1 VGATDDPP
9 SPQAPSRDDAARM
22 ERALRSRANTWRSV
36 RAHGAETNRRWIV
49 ALDGGESAFVKIAA
63 TDEGAD
69 WLRNERTVYRALN
82 GARFLPRLIGWHD
95 DGERPALAIENLAE
109 ADWPPPW
116 TPARIDSVRASLAE
130 VARTPP
136 PAALPSASQSQFD
149 LNGWP
154 EITADPGP
162 FLDLGMCSAAW
173 LERALPALYEAARRA
188 DLGGDSLLHMDV
200 RSDNLCVIG
209 DRAILI
215 DWNWACRGNAAFDL
229 AAWLPSLHAEGGP
242 APETIMPEAGAF
254 AALLAGYFCAHAAR
268 PPIPLAPHVRP
279 LQLAQARIALPWAAR
294 ALGLPPPVETAG

>member
-1 VGATDDPP
+1 MKL
-9 SPQAPSRDDAARM
+9 S
-22 ERALRSRANTWRSV
+22 
-36 RAHGAETNRRWIV
+36 
-49 ALDGGESAFVKIAA
+49 A

-69 WLRNERTVYRALN
+69 WLRNERIVYRSLT
-82 GARFLPRLIGWHD
+82 GAPFLPRLIGWHD
-95 DGERPALAIENLAE
+95 DGERPALAIEDMSGAE
-109 ADWPPPW
+109 WPPPW
-116 TPARIDSVRASLAE
+116 TPARIDAVRESLAQ

-154 EITADPGP
+154 EIATDPGP

-173 LERALPALYEAARRA
+173 LGRALPVLDDAARSA

-209 DRAILI
+209 DRAIFI

-242 APETIMPEAGAF
+242 APETLMPEAGAF
-254 AALLAGYFCAHAAR
+254 AALLAGYFCAHAPR
-268 PPIPLAPHVRP
+268 PPISLAPHVRP
-279 LQLAQARIALPWAAR
+279 LQLAQARTALPWAAR
-294 ALGLPPPVETAG
+294 ALGLPMPVDTAG

>member
-1 VGATDDPP
+1 V
-9 SPQAPSRDDAARM
+9 
-22 ERALRSRANTWRSV
+22 ERALRARPNSWRSV

-49 ALDGGESAFVKIAA
+49 ALDGGTSAFVKLAA

-82 GARFLPRLIGWHD
+82 GVPFLPRLIGWHD
-95 DGERPALAIENLAE
+95 DGERPALAIEGLSAAE
-109 ADWPPPW
+109 WPPPGRRR
-116 TPARIDSVRASLAE
+116 ASIRSVRAS
-130 VARTPP
+130 RRWPPP

-154 EITADPGP
+154 EIATDPGP
-162 FLDLGMCSAAW
+162 FLGLRMCSAAW
-173 LERALPALYEAARRA
+173 LERALPVLDEAARNA

-200 RSDNLCVIG
+200 RSDNLCVSG

-215 DWNWACRGNAAFDL
+215 DWNWACRGNSAFDL

-254 AALLAGYFCAHAAR
+254 AALLAGYFCAHAPR
-268 PPIPLAPHVRP
+268 SPIPLAPHVRP
-279 LQLAQARIALPWAAR
+279 LQLAQARTALPWAAR
-294 ALGLPPPVETAG
+294 AIGLPMPVDTAV